1 MINSLT
7 FKETASPANT
17 GSGGFSIITDQNQ
30 SISQR
35 YNKKYP
41 ERSPSEISYLPDIR
55 HSQPIHRS
63 ART

>member
-41 ERSPSEISYLPDIR
+41 ERSPSETSYLPDTR
-55 HSQPIHRS
+55 RSQPIHRS